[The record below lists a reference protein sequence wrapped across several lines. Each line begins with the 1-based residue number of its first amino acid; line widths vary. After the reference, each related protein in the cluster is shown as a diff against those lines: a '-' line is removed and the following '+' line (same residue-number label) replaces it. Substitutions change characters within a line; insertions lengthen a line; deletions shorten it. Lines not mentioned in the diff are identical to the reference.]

1 VAGWGEYGLLNEKLE
16 VWGRVWGS
24 EWQVLL
30 GEGLL
35 VGMGG
40 QGSRAGAGFCWVP
53 EGQVGRFVYGTL
65 CLAQGF
71 W

>member
-16 VWGRVWGS
+16 VWGGGESMGS

-40 QGSRAGAGFCWVP
+40 QGVTCWSGVLL
-53 EGQVGRFVYGTL
+53 GS
-65 CLAQGF
+65 
-71 W
+71 